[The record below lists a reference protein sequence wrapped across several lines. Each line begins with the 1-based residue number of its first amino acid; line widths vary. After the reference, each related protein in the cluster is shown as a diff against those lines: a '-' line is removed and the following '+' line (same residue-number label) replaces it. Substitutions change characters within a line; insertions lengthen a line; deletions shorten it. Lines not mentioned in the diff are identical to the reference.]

1 MKLSTNN
8 NKGSRIL
15 RSLYALTNKS
25 LVILSLALVNIQA
38 PVQAQVQEQEY
49 TTPSWWFGVAGGANF
64 TFYRG
69 SVQELNS
76 DLTVP
81 TAFRKGFG
89 IAPFVAPLIEFHK
102 PNSMF
107 GFMLQAGFDSRA
119 GAFKQVLTPCNCPAD
134 LSTNLGYLSVEP
146 SLRFSPFKS
155 GFYFYA
161 GPRVAFNIAKSFTY
175 TQEINPEYPDQVAD
189 PEVNG
194 KWGYINKTQLSMQ
207 IGAGYDMPLETGNK
221 NRHDMF
227 SPFVSFQPYFGQS
240 PRSIETWNLTTLRFG
255 AALKFG
261 HGHKIAPPVV
271 MTTRT
276 PLVIAVA
283 DPVVKFSVNSPKNI
297 VAERTVR
304 ETFPLR
310 NYIFFSD
317 KSTGIPSR
325 YVLLRKDQVKDFKE
339 DQVELYTPKDFTGR
353 SKREMVI
360 YYNILNILGDRM
372 GKNPS
377 TTIKLV
383 GSSANGPQDG
393 RMMAESVKDYLVT
406 VFEIDAARITV
417 EGRDK
422 PKIPSEQPGGT
433 KELDLL
439 REGDQRV
446 SIESSSPVL
455 LMEFQAGPDA
465 PLRPVEIR
473 AIQQAPLDSYVTF
486 HAEGAQDAFTY
497 WSLEIM
503 DEKGEIQRFGPFQ
516 QDQVSIPGKSI
527 LGTRQEG
534 TFTVTMIGL
543 TKSGKTIKNE
553 AVTHMVLWNP
563 TTDEEGMRFSIIY
576 EFNDSKAIVI
586 YEKYIT
592 DIIIPKI
599 PKGGTVII
607 HGYTDIIGDESNN
620 LKLSLSRANDVKQIF
635 EKGLAKAG
643 RSDVK
648 FEVYGFGED
657 KNLSPFDNRLPEERF
672 YNRTVIIDIIPGK

>member
-81 TAFRKGFG
+81 TAFRRGFG

-102 PNSMF
+102 PNSRF

-119 GAFKQVLTPCNCPAD
+119 GSFKKVLTPCNCPAD
-134 LSTNLGYLSVEP
+134 LSTNLGYLSIEP

-175 TQEINPEYPDQVAD
+175 TQEINPEYPDQVPD
-189 PEVNG
+189 PEVKG
-194 KWGYINKTQLSMQ
+194 KWGYINKTQYSVQ

-240 PRSIETWNLTTLRFG
+240 PRSIETWNLTTVRFG

-261 HGHKIAPPVV
+261 HGRKIAPPVELN
-271 MTTRT
+271 TRT

-317 KSTGIPSR
+317 KSTEIPSR

-393 RMMAESVKDYLVT
+393 RMMAESVKDYLVK
-406 VFEIDAARITV
+406 VFEIDAGRITV

-455 LMEFQAGPDA
+455 LMEFQTGPDA
-465 PLRPVEIR
+465 PLKPVEIR

-486 HAEGAQDAFTY
+486 KAEGAQEAFTY

-503 DEKGEIQRFGPFQ
+503 DEKGAIQRFGPFQ
-516 QDQVSIPGKSI
+516 QDQISIPGKSI
-527 LGTRQEG
+527 LGTRNEG
-534 TFTVTMIGL
+534 NFTATMIGL
-543 TKSGKTIKNE
+543 TKSGKVIKHE

-607 HGYTDIIGDESNN
+607 HGYTDVIGDESNN
-620 LKLSLSRANDVKQIF
+620 LKLSYSRANDVKQIF

-657 KNLSPFDNRLPEERF
+657 QNLSPFDNRLPEERF